1 MSNYQKDQ
9 ILSLSIQDLST
20 EGKGI
25 ARTDDGLVVFVNDCV
40 PGDKVNAGILR
51 VKKNLAQA
59 KLLEIIDGSV
69 YRTEP
74 RCGHFGI
81 CNGCKTQNL
90 LYDYQL
96 RLKRQS
102 VIDSLQRIGGIE
114 SPDVP
119 EVRGADNIYYYRNK
133 LEFSFSNNR
142 WLTEADK
149 DSEEMDKSFALGFHM
164 PNFIDKVLDINECH
178 LQSRV
183 SNDVL
188 NLTREFFKSRGESI
202 YSTFIHSGYLRFL
215 IIRQSINM
223 NDLMVIL
230 ITSSINGNLIREYA
244 LELKHNIPGVTTF
257 INMISTSKA
266 QVAQGEYYDII
277 FGSGYITEKIGKY
290 SYRIMPSSFFQTNSA
305 QALLL
310 FDVVKD
316 LGEFKKEEDVLDLY
330 CGAGAISIYISEY
343 LNSITGVELS
353 EDSISSANENAK
365 LNNITNCEFISYD
378 VKDYLLFLLETKMK
392 RFDTMILDP
401 PRSGIHP
408 GAAEYIM
415 RLEPEKII
423 YVSCNPSTQARDIK
437 ILSGKYEVTKIQPVD
452 MFPHTFHIENV
463 ARLDLKN

>member
-1 MSNYQKDQ
+1 
-9 ILSLSIQDLST
+9 
-20 EGKGI
+20 
-25 ARTDDGLVVFVNDCV
+25 
-40 PGDKVNAGILR
+40 
-51 VKKNLAQA
+51 
-59 KLLEIIDGSV
+59 
-69 YRTEP
+69 
-74 RCGHFGI
+74 
-81 CNGCKTQNL
+81 
-90 LYDYQL
+90 
-96 RLKRQS
+96 
-102 VIDSLQRIGGIE
+102 
-114 SPDVP
+114 
-119 EVRGADNIYYYRNK
+119 
-133 LEFSFSNNR
+133 
-142 WLTEADK
+142 
-149 DSEEMDKSFALGFHM
+149 
-164 PNFIDKVLDINECH
+164 
-178 LQSRV
+178 
-183 SNDVL
+183 
-188 NLTREFFKSRGESI
+188 
-202 YSTFIHSGYLRFL
+202 
-215 IIRQSINM
+215 
-223 NDLMVIL
+223 
-230 ITSSINGNLIREYA
+230 
-244 LELKHNIPGVTTF
+244 
-257 INMISTSKA
+257 
-266 QVAQGEYYDII
+266 
-277 FGSGYITEKIGKY
+277 
-290 SYRIMPSSFFQTNSA
+290 MPSSFFQTNSA